1 MNFVEHI
8 GGVFFLGGGVSYCCL
23 LIETFLIKKITFFCK
38 WQNVLIYVINIMNP
52 TLSYL
57 KIKIKNPE
65 ILSEPRN
72 IVNYFYAEGYAKHC
86 DSQDKLGRRNINNLR
101 KR

>member
-1 MNFVEHI
+1 
-8 GGVFFLGGGVSYCCL
+8 
-23 LIETFLIKKITFFCK
+23 
-38 WQNVLIYVINIMNP
+38 MNP

-72 IVNYFYAEGYAKHC
+72 IVNYFYAEGYAKTHC

>member
-8 GGVFFLGGGVSYCCL
+8 GGFFFWGGGSYCCL
-23 LIETFLIKKITFFCK
+23 LIETFLIKKKLFFCK

>member
-1 MNFVEHI
+1 MAKCFNICHQHNE
-8 GGVFFLGGGVSYCCL
+8 SN
-23 LIETFLIKKITFFCK
+23 TFLFKNKN
-38 WQNVLIYVINIMNP
+38 Q
-52 TLSYL
+52 
-57 KIKIKNPE
+57 NPE

-72 IVNYFYAEGYAKHC
+72 IVNYFYAEGYAKTHC